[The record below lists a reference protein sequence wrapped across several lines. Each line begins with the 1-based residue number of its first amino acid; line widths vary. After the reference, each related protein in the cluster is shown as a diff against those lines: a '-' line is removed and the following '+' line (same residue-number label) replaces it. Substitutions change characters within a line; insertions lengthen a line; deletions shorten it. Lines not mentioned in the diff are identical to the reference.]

1 MSTRSARLKDAAYQ
15 ALKRSQW
22 WVLAPRYEELRLRQ
36 GWLRGDP
43 TAPYEER
50 VFPVAPD
57 PESIRS
63 VLVFK
68 PDEIGDAV
76 YGLPAVAELRRHL
89 PHARF
94 SCVCRPL
101 TAPLLERSG
110 LFDHIARFEPG
121 SKLKPQVRSL
131 RRALG
136 ELPEET
142 FDLSIYLRT
151 NPTTFRRFMSIPS
164 RAKLH
169 PLGPRFRSRS
179 RLQAP
184 VSQWGEV
191 RRHQALQLL
200 EIVSVL
206 TGREYGFDDV
216 RFPELHWTEEDR
228 EAPQIVFPS
237 GEPPAFVVV
246 HPFAK
251 EETRRYPVEYWPPLL
266 EALHGGLGVPL
277 VTVGGPEDAPVDGPP
292 SLVRAEGRLTIGQ
305 TAYLLSRASGF
316 VGNLSGPAHLAA
328 ALGTPTVTLMSGNS
342 LPVEWAPLGD
352 SLVLRADVPCSPCHR
367 SVCPGYGL
375 ACLRE
380 LTPTRVARPAI
391 EFLGERLG
399 DGERVSLPSAAAP
412 GTARRP

>member
-1 MSTRSARLKDAAYQ
+1 MSARIDRLKDAAYQ
-15 ALKRSQW
+15 ALKRAQW
-22 WVLAPRYEELRLRQ
+22 WALAPRYEELRLRR

-43 TAPYEER
+43 TAPYDER
-50 VFPVAPD
+50 VFSVAPD
-57 PESIRS
+57 PSSIRS

-76 YGLPAVAELRRHL
+76 YALPAIAELRRHL

-94 SCVCRPL
+94 SCLCRPL
-101 TAPLLERSG
+101 TAPLFERTG
-110 LFDHIARFEPG
+110 LFDDIARFEPG
-121 SKLKPQVRSL
+121 TKLKPKARGL
-131 RRALG
+131 RRALRD
-136 ELPEET
+136 LPVDT
-142 FDLSIYLRT
+142 FDLSVYLRT
-151 NPTTFRRFMSIPS
+151 NPTTFRRFQSIPS
-164 RAKLH
+164 RARLH

-184 VSQWGEV
+184 VSLWGDV

-206 TGREYGFDDV
+206 TGREYSFEDV
-216 RFPELHWTEEDR
+216 RFPALRWTDEDR
-228 EAPQIVFPS
+228 EALHIVF
-237 GEPPAFVVV
+237 GGDEPPAFLVV

-251 EETRRYPVEYWPPLL
+251 EETRRYPADYWPPLL
-266 EALHGGLGVPL
+266 DALEEGLAVPL
-277 VTVGGPEDAPVDGPP
+277 VTIGGPEDAPLHASAG
-292 SLVRAEGRLTIGQ
+292 LVRAEGRLTLGQ

-316 VGNLSGPAHLAA
+316 VGNLSGPAHLSA

-352 SLVLRADVPCSPCHR
+352 SLVLRADVPCAPCHR

-380 LTPTRVARPAI
+380 LTPARVAPPAI
-391 EFLGERLG
+391 EFLAARLSRREPEPVA
-399 DGERVSLPSAAAP
+399 DAP
-412 GTARRP
+412 APF